1 MSRVVGLLPKPPY
14 LLFLSPTKIRKFP
27 NRNIRLL
34 SRVFTTAGG
43 KQNPPAISRELTASF
58 SLETTPVFT
67 NNMIYNNQ
75 WFIAIGKKK

>member
-14 LLFLSPTKIRKFP
+14 LTFPSPTKICKVR

-34 SRVFTTAGG
+34 NRVFTTAGG

-67 NNMIYNNQ
+67 NNMIYNRC
-75 WFIAIGKKK
+75 